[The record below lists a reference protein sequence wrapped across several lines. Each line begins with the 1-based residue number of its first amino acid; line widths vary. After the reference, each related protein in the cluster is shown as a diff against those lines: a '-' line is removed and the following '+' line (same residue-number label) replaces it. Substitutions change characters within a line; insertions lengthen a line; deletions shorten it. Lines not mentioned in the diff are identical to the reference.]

1 MVKDSFINRLVNNL
15 PIELHGWDPN
25 VGWYSSCG
33 PGTKHTDRVKKYIET
48 GDTDYIFKNELDK
61 ACFYHDSAY
70 GKHKDVESRHK
81 ADRELIDNAYRIVDH
96 SQDGYQRALAAM
108 VAQFFE
114 KKIQNGQG
122 LSRTQRLK
130 LKDTY
135 YNPETGYSS
144 IAELSRRTKIKSSD
158 IQKWLMEQEVYTR
171 HKPIKVRYKTRRVI
185 TSGIDQQ
192 WQADLCDMS
201 SLSNFNSNYRYI
213 LTVIDIFSKFA
224 WAVPI
229 KTKTGIEITKAFEK
243 IFKTRKPR
251 KMQTDKGTEFINK
264 HTQNLFNKNKIQW
277 FATENETKAQI
288 VERFNRTLKER
299 MYKYFTAQNTKK
311 WIDVVSKLVKNY
323 NTSYHTSIKMT
334 PEQASI
340 PKNEGVV
347 RDNLY
352 SDDKQIA
359 KPHFEVGDNVRISK
373 HKGKFKKGYT
383 PNYTSEIFVIKK
395 VLNTIPVTYKII
407 DKNGEEIKG
416 SFYSEELSKFIT
428 Q

>member
-1 MVKDSFINRLVNNL
+1 
-15 PIELHGWDPN
+15 
-25 VGWYSSCG
+25 
-33 PGTKHTDRVKKYIET
+33 
-48 GDTDYIFKNELDK
+48 
-61 ACFYHDSAY
+61 
-70 GKHKDVESRHK
+70 
-81 ADRELIDNAYRIVDH
+81 
-96 SQDGYQRALAAM
+96 
-108 VAQFFE
+108 
-114 KKIQNGQG
+114 
-122 LSRTQRLK
+122 
-130 LKDTY
+130 
-135 YNPETGYSS
+135 
-144 IAELSRRTKIKSSD
+144 
-158 IQKWLMEQEVYTR
+158 
-171 HKPIKVRYKTRRVI
+171 
-185 TSGIDQQ
+185 
-192 WQADLCDMS
+192 
-201 SLSNFNSNYRYI
+201 
-213 LTVIDIFSKFA
+213 
-224 WAVPI
+224 
-229 KTKTGIEITKAFEK
+229 
-243 IFKTRKPR
+243 
-251 KMQTDKGTEFINK
+251 MQTDKGTEFINK

-311 WIDVVSKLVKNY
+311 WIDAVSKLVKNY

-373 HKGKFKKGYT
+373 YKGKFKKGYT